1 MLPLLD
7 FIEIPEIRDKIEAS
21 DILDKT
27 IPTPKTKLLTK
38 GLPKK
43 NVKQIRFKIDINI
56 KIRELKITFERIIL
70 FFNILYLN
78 GKLFSIFFRG

>member
-1 MLPLLD
+1 MVNP
-7 FIEIPEIRDKIEAS
+7 
-21 DILDKT
+21 

-70 FFNILYLN
+70 FEL
-78 GKLFSIFFRG
+78 KRK